1 MTGAAQDSS
10 LRVVVSGLLAQYPLG
25 GVSWDYLQYPVGL
38 HRAGHDVFYVEDTG
52 LWPYDP
58 EQDGISKTCDR
69 NVRHLEDLMARFGM
83 EDRWAYCFP
92 WRDQWFGMSESRRRE
107 ILATADLV
115 LNVSG
120 VLRRPDRI
128 ERRGVLAY
136 IDSDPVF
143 TQVKLARGQ
152 DDFVSA
158 VDAHDRHFSFG
169 ESLPGRSPTSG
180 HEWLPTRQPVLLD
193 EWRHELPDRPS
204 YTTVMNWTS
213 YRPVEFGG
221 VRYGQKDEELRRFMD
236 LPRHVDVP
244 LELALA
250 SGKTARAPVELL
262 RHKGWKV
269 VDPGVACPDLDAYR
283 AYLQRSRGEWSVA
296 KHGYVVGRAGWF
308 SCRSACYLAAGRP
321 VVVED
326 TGFDAVLPVGD
337 GLLAF
342 STLEEAV
349 DALEQVECKYEHHAC
364 AARTIAEEYFDADRV
379 LASLV
384 ERAMAAAR

>member
-1 MTGAAQDSS
+1 VTGAARDSS
-10 LRVVVSGLLAQYPLG
+10 LRIVVSGLLAQYPLG

-58 EQDGISKTCDR
+58 EQDGVSKTCDR
-69 NVRHLEDLMARFGM
+69 NVRHLEDLMARFGL

-92 WRDQWFGMSESRRRE
+92 WRNQWFGVSESRRRE

-120 VLRRPDRI
+120 VLRRPDRL

-152 DDFVSA
+152 NDFVSM

-169 ESLPGRSPTSG
+169 ESLPGRAPTTD

-193 EWRHELPDRPS
+193 EWRHELPDGPS

-262 RHKGWKV
+262 RHRGWKV
-269 VDPGVACPDLDAYR
+269 VNPGVACPDLDAYR

-349 DALEQVECKYEHHAC
+349 DALEQVESKYEHHAR